1 MLRLFVC
8 LCCGYTFSI
17 LTPLYLIA
25 GAVLVYDIT
34 DEDSFKKVQTWV
46 RELKKMLGP
55 DICLVIA
62 GNKIDLEKKR
72 NVRREMAEEY
82 AESVGAAHIH
92 TSAKTN
98 EGIDQL
104 FAALTQKM
112 MENAEKKIPENRTR

>member
-1 MLRLFVC
+1 M
-8 LCCGYTFSI
+8 
-17 LTPLYLIA
+17 
-25 GAVLVYDIT
+25 LVYDIT
-34 DEDSFKKVQTWV
+34 DEDSFAKVKTWV

-55 DICLVIA
+55 GICLVIA
-62 GNKIDLEKKR
+62 GNKVDMEKKR

>member
-1 MLRLFVC
+1 MGER
-8 LCCGYTFSI
+8 
-17 LTPLYLIA
+17 A
-25 GAVLVYDIT
+25 EENA
-34 DEDSFKKVQTWV
+34 WV
-46 RELKKMLGP
+46 RHQLG
-55 DICLVIA
+55 DSWSA

-112 MENAEKKIPENRTR
+112 MENAEKKIQENRTR